1 MSSPQEG
8 EILIYRRTGCVF
20 RIERVTGKL
29 AVLRSQD
36 GLTQIMTPMESLD
49 LVFKRIPPVAS
60 FRKDLN
66 PRSKSPHSAQ
76 KSDRLK
82 AL

>member
-1 MSSPQEG
+1 MSSPQKG
-8 EILIYRRTGCVF
+8 ETLIYRRTGCVF
-20 RIERVTGKL
+20 QVRRVTEKL
-29 AVLRSQD
+29 AVLSSQD

-66 PRSKSPHSAQ
+66 PRSKSPRSA
-76 KSDRLK
+76 RGLTG
-82 AL
+82 